1 MIQLNEIDISADVVQ
16 KDRIKKNFQ
25 PFLLSSF
32 LLQSLK
38 LTYICLLILCL
49 VNALINLKDFLD
61 LTVYETWI
69 KNLDSTFYMWFL
81 DIVYPMFFFPKLAF
95 VVQWINP
102 LNLNDHN
109 WMQYWSFA
117 TLGEDD
123 WTKHM
128 SFAFA

>member
-16 KDRIKKNFQ
+16 KDRIKIFFQ

-69 KNLDSTFYMWFL
+69 KNLDSTFYM
-81 DIVYPMFFFPKLAF
+81 
-95 VVQWINP
+95 
-102 LNLNDHN
+102 
-109 WMQYWSFA
+109 
-117 TLGEDD
+117 
-123 WTKHM
+123 
-128 SFAFA
+128 

>member
-16 KDRIKKNFQ
+16 KDRIKKKFQ

-69 KNLDSTFYMWFL
+69 KNLDSTFYM
-81 DIVYPMFFFPKLAF
+81 
-95 VVQWINP
+95 
-102 LNLNDHN
+102 
-109 WMQYWSFA
+109 
-117 TLGEDD
+117 
-123 WTKHM
+123 
-128 SFAFA
+128 